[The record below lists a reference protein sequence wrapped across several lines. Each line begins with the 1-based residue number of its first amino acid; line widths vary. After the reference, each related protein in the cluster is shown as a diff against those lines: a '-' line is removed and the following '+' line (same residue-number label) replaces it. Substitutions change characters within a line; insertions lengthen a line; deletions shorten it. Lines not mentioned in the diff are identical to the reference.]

1 MCLDVYMYVCSL
13 HLLVYVFLCVWMY
26 TCMYAVIYLLVYVF
40 FLLFFFACVSYVNE
54 AHYSMIMN
62 KMWLYVLKCGK
73 NLDMTAMK
81 INVFSGMPVHLYY
94 FSSLDFNCK
103 CMEWVQ
109 MTRCK
114 YICVSLCLY
123 VMWRSTGE
131 CDWINVCRYI
141 YIFFFL
147 LYFNLFRF

>member
-1 MCLDVYMYVCSL
+1 MYVVLHLLVYVFFMCLDVYMYVCSYIFTS
-13 HLLVYVFLCVWMY
+13 VC
-26 TCMYAVIYLLVYVF
+26 
-40 FLLFFFACVSYVNE
+40 FFACVSYVNE

-103 CMEWVQ
+103 CME
-109 MTRCK
+109 
-114 YICVSLCLY
+114 
-123 VMWRSTGE
+123 
-131 CDWINVCRYI
+131 
-141 YIFFFL
+141 
-147 LYFNLFRF
+147 